1 MFHFRLKR
9 GIYGYRRRLK
19 VKNALLIVLLAIFIL
34 VQLWAKR
41 YFNAQFQMFLNVMA
55 VLTALP
61 IANLASQL
69 VAIGGFPAISRETYD
84 AYRIYEDRC
93 IMLYDLVLSTKEHVI
108 PADVIAIHPTGIYL
122 WCTNPKANPQ
132 KAEQELNESLSN
144 QSVKLKLHV
153 SGDQR
158 TFDKRMK
165 SLKLTPAEGLSET
178 LERANYLLCAMSM

>member
-9 GIYGYRRRLK
+9 GVYGYRRHLK
-19 VKNALLIVLLAIFIL
+19 IKNAVLIVLLAVFI
-34 VQLWAKR
+34 VAQLWAKR
-41 YFNAQFQMFLNVMA
+41 YFTAQFQMFLNVMA

-61 IANLASQL
+61 IANLASTL
-69 VAIGGFPAISRETYD
+69 VAIGKFPAISRETYD
-84 AYRIYEDRC
+84 IYRVYEDRC
-93 IMLYDLVLSTKEHVI
+93 IMLYDLVLTTKDHVV
-108 PADVIAIHPTGIYL
+108 PADVIAIHPTGIYV

-132 KAEQELNESLSN
+132 KAEQELNESLKSQN
-144 QSVKLKLHV
+144 MKLKLHV

-165 SLKLTPAEGLSET
+165 SLKETPAGDLAET